1 MTDTSH
7 SAAAARPERCPYC
20 QSGVELVTGAE
31 VYPKHPELA
40 DRHIWRCTACDAHV
54 GCHRPGAK
62 VTAGGQVT
70 ISDGTLPMGRLANPE
85 LRAARIETHRMLDA
99 LWQPPARMNRH
110 EAYTWMAR
118 VIEVPREEAH
128 VASLDFDQCV
138 KVMHAIEDL
147 TRAPKEEPPAPDAAR
162 WLAQAG
168 IDHQVAPDG
177 HLVVHARS
185 ETIDFWPDT
194 QRWAVRDQLVGEQE
208 GLHALILYCVQGSR
222 RR

>member
-1 MTDTSH
+1 M
-7 SAAAARPERCPYC
+7 
-20 QSGVELVTGAE
+20 VTGAE

-62 VTAGGQVT
+62 LTGAGGQVT
-70 ISDGTLPMGRLANPE
+70 ISDGTLPMGSLANPE

-110 EAYTWMAR
+110 DAYAWMAR
-118 VIEVPREEAH
+118 VLEVPREEAH

-168 IDHQVAPDG
+168 IDHQLAPDG
-177 HLVVHARS
+177 HLLVHAGS

-208 GLHALILYCVQGSR
+208 GLHALIMYCVQGSR